1 MLSIDNIEEQRHLSV
16 VCLSNLSILLFLLS
30 SYLKLTVV
38 RLLSCFWSLSGR
50 FMSSESPVERQ
61 AFSIPG
67 ASLGQ
72 GGPVYLCFLQSAG
85 IMTKCAILLMV

>member
-16 VCLSNLSILLFLLS
+16 VCLSNLSIFLLS

-85 IMTKCAILLMV
+85 IMTECAILLMV